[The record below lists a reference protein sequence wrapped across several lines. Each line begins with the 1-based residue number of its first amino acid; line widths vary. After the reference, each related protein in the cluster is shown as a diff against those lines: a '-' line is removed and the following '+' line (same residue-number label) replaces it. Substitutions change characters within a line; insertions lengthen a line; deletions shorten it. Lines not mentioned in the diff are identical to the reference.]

1 MTTLIRGTGI
11 RPRWKSVTSSGGEAS
26 RGTARRR
33 ARTAGGTAA
42 EKAYGL
48 SGWEPAA
55 LIVVVLLALF
65 CGLVELY
72 SASALMAQADGLPA
86 HYYALRQL
94 VGVVIGVVFA
104 AIIGRIDYRL
114 IQPVAWPL
122 MIATLTVLVLMI
134 LPGTESIAPRVNG
147 ARRWIQ
153 LGITFQPSEF
163 AKISIIVWTAALAV
177 KKQDRLHSLRKGLL
191 PFLLV
196 WLAVAV
202 PVLMQPNFSAALLL
216 LLLAALVL
224 FAGGARIGHIILL
237 GMFAVPVAWSQIE
250 NAGYR
255 MRRIVA
261 FLDPSADPSGVTYQI
276 HQALI
281 AVGSGGIAGVGLGGS
296 RQKFGFLPEPHN
308 DFLFAMVGEEWGLIG
323 VCVILALF
331 LAFAVIGYRIS
342 RAAPDLFGYL
352 LGLGVTNLIV
362 VSALLHMG
370 VSLALLP
377 TTGVNLPFMSY
388 GRSGLLVAFIAVGLL
403 LSVARSSLATGE
415 TRR

>member
-1 MTTLIRGTGI
+1 
-11 RPRWKSVTSSGGEAS
+11 
-26 RGTARRR
+26 
-33 ARTAGGTAA
+33 
-42 EKAYGL
+42 
-48 SGWEPAA
+48 
-55 LIVVVLLALF
+55 
-65 CGLVELY
+65 
-72 SASALMAQADGLPA
+72 
-86 HYYALRQL
+86 
-94 VGVVIGVVFA
+94 
-104 AIIGRIDYRL
+104 
-114 IQPVAWPL
+114 
-122 MIATLTVLVLMI
+122 
-134 LPGTESIAPRVNG
+134 
-147 ARRWIQ
+147 
-153 LGITFQPSEF
+153 
-163 AKISIIVWTAALAV
+163 
-177 KKQDRLHSLRKGLL
+177 
-191 PFLLV
+191 
-196 WLAVAV
+196 
-202 PVLMQPNFSAALLL
+202 
-216 LLLAALVL
+216 
-224 FAGGARIGHIILL
+224 
-237 GMFAVPVAWSQIE
+237 
-250 NAGYR
+250 
-255 MRRIVA
+255 
-261 FLDPSADPSGVTYQI
+261 VTYQI

-403 LSVARSSLATGE
+403 LSVARTSLATGE